1 MNKPTHHSLIE
12 LLKLYSDTEIVRLI
26 NSVNLQNGPE
36 PSVKIPYEDLLSEM
50 ENRDIDCSHV
60 RDYNRNLNEMF
71 VELREINDKKR
82 LFANWMMM
90 FTDEDY
96 AIISNKA
103 DEEEEE
109 EDEIEYDFPVYCPIC
124 DKLCEC
130 GHIVAIYDDS
140 YHNFEGGDV
149 YGYIGEFREIIRKGF
164 RHLLKRGKLHP
175 AFTLQSLTECWE
187 EFQSYEPRPDD
198 EEVEIDDRLANR
210 VILNLLRYEGAD
222 WDTNEVA
229 SSGPGASSSEDFL
242 FANDPIKVIKSA
254 IARLKKEFPGVRR
267 K

>member
-109 EDEIEYDFPVYCPIC
+109 EDEIEYDFPVYCPI
-124 DKLCEC
+124 
-130 GHIVAIYDDS
+130 
-140 YHNFEGGDV
+140 
-149 YGYIGEFREIIRKGF
+149 
-164 RHLLKRGKLHP
+164 
-175 AFTLQSLTECWE
+175 
-187 EFQSYEPRPDD
+187 
-198 EEVEIDDRLANR
+198 
-210 VILNLLRYEGAD
+210 
-222 WDTNEVA
+222 
-229 SSGPGASSSEDFL
+229 
-242 FANDPIKVIKSA
+242 
-254 IARLKKEFPGVRR
+254 
-267 K
+267 